1 MLLEGISALKID
13 KTKEKVKVT
22 FRLCVVPLGCLL
34 IRQIRLQC
42 QHPHNHWYQCGSK
55 RHSSYNKKQK
65 KFLEMDK
72 QCVHTKTIKEVRT
85 HLKRVFK
92 SRIEGNHSVILIKN
106 CVEDLFAQRKT
117 NDLQVPSLLVL
128 RYT

>member
-1 MLLEGISALKID
+1 
-13 KTKEKVKVT
+13 
-22 FRLCVVPLGCLL
+22 
-34 IRQIRLQC
+34 
-42 QHPHNHWYQCGSK
+42 
-55 RHSSYNKKQK
+55 
-65 KFLEMDK
+65 MDK
-72 QCVHTKTIKEVRT
+72 QCIHTKTIKEVRT

-117 NDLQVPSLLVL
+117 NDLQVPNLLVL